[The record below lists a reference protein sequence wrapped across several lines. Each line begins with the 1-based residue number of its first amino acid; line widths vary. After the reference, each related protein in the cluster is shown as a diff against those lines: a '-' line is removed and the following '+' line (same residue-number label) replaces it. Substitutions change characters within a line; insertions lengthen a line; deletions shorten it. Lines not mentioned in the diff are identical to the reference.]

1 MSLFFIQTLPFDY
14 LSWPNEEFI
23 LVRQNDEIHRKSELN
38 LMECGM
44 LPIYFCI
51 HTFFI
56 TFQGNMSWKV
66 LNGFCSA
73 KTYIYQLLS
82 FRFFLFTKNDFKFVL
97 SITTAFKTLLVTKT
111 L

>member
-1 MSLFFIQTLPFDY
+1 
-14 LSWPNEEFI
+14 
-23 LVRQNDEIHRKSELN
+23 
-38 LMECGM
+38 
-44 LPIYFCI
+44 
-51 HTFFI
+51 
-56 TFQGNMSWKV
+56 MSWKV

-97 SITTAFKTLLVTKT
+97 SISTAFKTLLVTKT

>member
-1 MSLFFIQTLPFDY
+1 
-14 LSWPNEEFI
+14 
-23 LVRQNDEIHRKSELN
+23 
-38 LMECGM
+38 
-44 LPIYFCI
+44 
-51 HTFFI
+51 
-56 TFQGNMSWKV
+56 MSWKV

-73 KTYIYQLLS
+73 KTYIYHLLS